1 MARTLF
7 TTRSRL
13 AGRRVGSSTLQAI
26 VIFALALA
34 ILAGEGRIAWGAPS
48 RLIQNLRAGKAQK
61 LATYGTSL
69 TSPGPWPVQ
78 LNTWLR
84 GQFPGKVT
92 LVNGAIIAS
101 SSTNPNPVF
110 DLLGRLDERVLASN
124 PDTVML
130 EFAINDAFVDF
141 GISLQQSRT
150 NLNTMIDRIQAGRPD
165 REVILM
171 TMNPAWDVP
180 GGLQPATARP
190 NLPQYYQIFRDVAA
204 ERNLLLID
212 HYVNWTALRDS
223 NRALFERYIPDGI
236 HPIAA
241 GTTAIEFPE
250 LVRALTVPEPGT
262 WALGVVAFGWLVR
275 TRLRSI
281 GRPRRGS

>member
-1 MARTLF
+1 MSLLLRIG
-7 TTRSRL
+7 L
-13 AGRRVGSSTLQAI
+13 AVALTAGVG
-26 VIFALALA
+26 
-34 ILAGEGRIAWGAPS
+34 GIAWGAPS

-61 LATYGTSL
+61 VATYGTSL
-69 TSPGPWPVQ
+69 TSPGPWPGQ

-84 GQFPGKVT
+84 GQFPGQVT

-141 GISLQQSRT
+141 GISLAQSRA

-180 GGLQPATARP
+180 GGLQPASVRP
-190 NLPQYYQIFRDVAA
+190 NLSQYYQIFRDVAA

-212 HYVNWTALRDS
+212 HYVNWAALRDS
-223 NRALFERYIPDGI
+223 NRAQFEKYIPDGI

-250 LVRALTVPEPGT
+250 LIRALTVPEPGT
-262 WALGVVAFGWLVR
+262 CALGVAAFGWLVR
-275 TRLRSI
+275 TRLTLS
-281 GRPRRGS
+281 GRPRGRS